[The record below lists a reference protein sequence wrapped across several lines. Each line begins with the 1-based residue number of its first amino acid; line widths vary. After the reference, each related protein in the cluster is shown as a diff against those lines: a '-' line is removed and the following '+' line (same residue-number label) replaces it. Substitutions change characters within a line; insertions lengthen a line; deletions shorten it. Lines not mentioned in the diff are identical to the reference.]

1 MRRQRPP
8 KVLPEILPCRCGD
21 IGVTIR
27 PRGGRCPHPWSVHCL
42 NPKCDTMVR
51 GFDSEVE
58 AIVAWNKEVKR
69 K

>member
-8 KVLPEILPCRCGD
+8 KVLPEILPCKCGD

-27 PRGGRCPHPWSVHCL
+27 PRGGKSRHPWSVYCI
-42 NPKCDTMVR
+42 NPNCDTVVR

-58 AIVAWNKEVKR
+58 AIVAWNKEVMSK
-69 K
+69 